1 VTRVTTSAPL
11 ASRARL
17 FAYALANTG
26 GVLAYLPLLT
36 LLLPGKVARIAG
48 AARIDVLTACV
59 IAGALVASAANI
71 LFGWWSDRT
80 VAAGK
85 SRRGWLVGGT
95 IVTALSYAAV
105 AAAGT
110 AAELIGAVMLFQF
123 AVNAMLAP
131 LFALMAEEIPDA
143 QKGVA
148 GGLLA
153 LAAPVAAGVSALLVA
168 LPALGEGMRLAAVA
182 AMAALCVL
190 PLLLLAPRRPEAVAA
205 EDMRRPHRRRDLL
218 LAWSARLLVQ
228 VAGSALSLYLV
239 YYFESVVRGVAPD
252 VLAARVGGLL
262 TLAYAL
268 PLPVAVAIGRW
279 SDRSGRR
286 RPFLAATAAIAA
298 LGLVAMAAAQG
309 WMVAA
314 AGFVVYTVG
323 SATFLAIHSGYAMQL
338 LPSAAHRGRDLGLL
352 NLANTLPSLVGPAL
366 TWWLATPEDF
376 DTVIL
381 TVAALTLAGGLT
393 IMGVRARND
402 GAMSTS

>member
-1 VTRVTTSAPL
+1 MTRVTAPAPL

-17 FAYALANTG
+17 AAYALANTG

-36 LLLPGKVARIAG
+36 LMLPGKVARIAG
-48 AARIDVLTACV
+48 GARIDVLTACV
-59 IAGALVASAANI
+59 IAGALVASGANI
-71 LFGWWSDRT
+71 LFGWWSDRS
-80 VAAGK
+80 VARGR

-95 IVTALSYAAV
+95 IATVLSYAAV
-105 AAAGT
+105 GAAAT
-110 AAELIGAVMLFQF
+110 ANELIVAVMLFQL

-153 LAAPVAAGVSALLVA
+153 LAAPVAAGASAALVA
-168 LPALGEGMRLAAVA
+168 LPALGEGGRLAAVA
-182 AMAALCVL
+182 GLAALCVL
-190 PLLLLAPRRPEAVAA
+190 PLLSLAPRRPEDVAA
-205 EDMRRPHRRRDLL
+205 GTAPTHRRRDLL
-218 LAWSARLLVQ
+218 IAWSARLLVQ
-228 VAGSALSLYLV
+228 VAGSALSLYLI
-239 YYFESVVRGVAPD
+239 YYFETVVRGVPSE

-279 SDRSGRR
+279 SDRTGRR

-298 LGLVAMAAAQG
+298 LGLVAMAVAQG

-376 DTVIL
+376 DAVIL
-381 TVAALTLAGGLT
+381 TVAALTLAGGVT
-393 IMGVRARND
+393 MMGVGARR
-402 GAMSTS
+402 